1 MSKTVIL
8 SMSMGVA
15 VEVPNDFDEDTLLD
29 DWDTTDDGQVIFH
42 GGRFKS
48 YKNELIEGFVADVE
62 ED

>member
-29 DWDTTDDGQVIFH
+29 DWDTTDDGQIVFNK
-42 GGRFKS
+42 GKFKS
-48 YKNELIEGFVADVE
+48 FKNELVEGFVVDVE